1 MSLGKSQGSSLR
13 CLHTSSTVANRAQ
26 GIALGSAFFVSACGS
41 CRPQAKDRVPGVG
54 ERGDL
59 WERLSPE
66 CHPLSRCSP
75 RTQDTRSAPGA
86 VLTSCP
92 VLGARDPVAP
102 VSPGTL
108 PHRLC
113 WLLQWL
119 STPQSP
125 PVPILRAHL
134 QAAQPSRAAT
144 HPPPSPGAEP
154 AAPPPQPWLHISCLE
169 KTDAPRVP

>member
-92 VLGARDPVAP
+92 VPGARDPVAP

-144 HPPPSPGAEP
+144 HPPPPPGAEP